1 MSRPRIGI
9 TPGAPAPVVQPA
21 PRAGRRPL
29 APTVRSSAMLLLNE
43 ELARAR
49 MRERE
54 AEAARERLVVRL
66 SAARKWRRRA
76 EHAAR
81 RASLAAAAV
90 S

>member
-1 MSRPRIGI
+1 
-9 TPGAPAPVVQPA
+9 
-21 PRAGRRPL
+21 
-29 APTVRSSAMLLLNE
+29 MLLLNE